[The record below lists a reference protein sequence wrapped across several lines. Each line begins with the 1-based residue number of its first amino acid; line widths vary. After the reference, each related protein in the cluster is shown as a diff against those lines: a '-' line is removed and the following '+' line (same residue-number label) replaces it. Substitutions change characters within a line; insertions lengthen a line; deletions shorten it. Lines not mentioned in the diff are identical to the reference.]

1 MNAKKIIV
9 PTDFSHSSDGALEF
23 ATALAKQS
31 GGILVIVHIEEP
43 MGNYEGEMYYGPLNP
58 NRAAL
63 QKMLNDVQPTDPS
76 VACEHR
82 LLASGATP
90 ATTIIACATEENADL
105 IVMSTHGRTG
115 FKRLLLGSVAEVVV
129 RRAPCPV
136 LIVKPHAAKATPATS

>member
-1 MNAKKIIV
+1 MKAQKIIV
-9 PTDFSHSSDGALEF
+9 PTDFSHCSDAAVEF
-23 ATALAKQS
+23 ATVLARQS
-31 GGILVIVHIEEP
+31 GGTVIIVHIEEP

-63 QKMLNDVQPTDPS
+63 QKMLNDVKPSDPN

-82 LLASGATP
+82 LLASGPTP
-90 ATTIIACATEENADL
+90 ATTIVQCAVDEKADL
-105 IVMSTHGRTG
+105 IVMSTQGRTG

-136 LIVKPHAAKATPATS
+136 VIVKHQAAKTTAATV